1 MTDRVML
8 AFAVEQLDVIYLNIW
23 AILISLANLVILFLI
38 LKKFLFKPVTRVVSE
53 RREKANR
60 LISDAEE
67 AKAAAEADK
76 AAYEARM
83 GQAEEDAAEVVRRAQ
98 EVAGRRGEEIIGGAE
113 KRAAAIRKQ
122 AEADIAQEKKKA
134 LNDLKGEISEIS
146 LSIAEQVVGREVK
159 PEDHHALVDGLIAD
173 IGDRD
178 E

>member
-83 GQAEEDAAEVVRRAQ
+83 GQAEEDAAEVVRHAQ

-122 AEADIAQEKKKA
+122 AEADIAQEKKA

-173 IGDRD
+173 IGDSD